1 MVTIW
6 LKNPL
11 AIYTGSN
18 TDLDARGGVVIQ
30 GTKVIELVPLG
41 AQPSNKPDQ
50 VIDASEHVIT
60 PGLVNAHHHFYQTLT
75 RAYPDALNKELF
87 HWLKTLYPVWAGLD
101 EEMMQVAT
109 ELALVELMMS
119 GCTTASDHHYLIPRG
134 LEHAID
140 IQVETAQ
147 KLGIRS
153 IFTRGSMSL
162 GEDEGGLPPRHT
174 IQKEDTILD
183 DSMRLIRQYH
193 QRGDGAMTQIAL
205 APCSPFS
212 VTTDLMKETARL
224 AERENVMVHTHLCET
239 IDEENF
245 CLERFGLRPVD
256 YLEETG
262 WLNHRTWLAHGIH
275 FNEEEIRRL
284 GQAEVG
290 ICHCPSSNMMLASGI
305 CRNKELEA
313 AGVKVGLGVDGSA
326 SNDGSN
332 LVNEVRMGL
341 YIQRLRYGSAAV
353 THFDALRWATSGSAR
368 AMGRED
374 FGTLEMGKQA
384 DIAMFRLDDIRFSG
398 AHDPLAALVLCG
410 AHQADRVMVAGQW
423 RVHDGM
429 VIGVDLPA
437 LLSRHQAAAK
447 RLVERFQ
454 QRR

>member
-1 MVTIW
+1 METIW

-11 AIYTGSN
+11 AIYTGSE
-18 TDLDARGGVVIQ
+18 TETDARGGVVIRGSQ
-30 GTKVIELVPLG
+30 VIELVPLG
-41 AQPSNKPDQ
+41 AQPSQTPDQ

-119 GCTTASDHHYLIPRG
+119 GCTTASDHHYLIPHG

-140 IQVETAQ
+140 IQVETAR

-174 IQKEDTILD
+174 IQTEETILD
-183 DSMRLIRQYH
+183 DSLRLIRQYH

-224 AERENVMVHTHLCET
+224 AEQENVMVHTHLCET

-284 GQAEVG
+284 GQAKVG

-332 LVNEVRMGL
+332 LVNEIRMGL
-341 YIQRLRYGSAAV
+341 YIQRLRYGSADV

-374 FGTLEMGKQA
+374 FGTLAVGKQA
-384 DIAMFRLDDIRFSG
+384 DIAMFRLDEIRFSG
-398 AHDPLAALVLCG
+398 AHDPLAALILCG

-437 LLSRHQAAAK
+437 LLNRHQAAAK
-447 RLVERFQ
+447 QLVARFQ
-454 QRR
+454 QHH